1 MRVFK
6 AILFVT
12 LIIVIVGGAYTYYVK
27 HNSSAL
33 PTFINAS
40 TLSKKYIIKKA
51 GNIVAEADTEEEAI
65 SKAEKI
71 KRSIAINT
79 INNEWVYNNFKPFFI
94 VTDTAI
100 HDFED
105 FKEAVSYAKTNNYD
119 TIYYKDKTKIIWTK
133 EKEEV
138 KVEPLNVPLI
148 NQYPELPRGCEVTS
162 LTMLLRYNNINVS
175 KMILAQEI
183 KKDSTAYSRDEKGRI
198 YYGNPYDGFV
208 GDMYNINNNG
218 YGVYHGPIAELAEK
232 YAGDQVID
240 LTGIEFEEMMYFLKL
255 GNPIWVI
262 NNATYKSLDDSYF
275 EIWHTPSGIVKTTN
289 KLHAVIITGVD
300 KNNVYIN
307 DPLSKRPNIAV
318 NKDDFKKAWE
328 QMGHQAV
335 IILK

>member
-1 MRVFK
+1 MRLFK
-6 AILFVT
+6 AILSIT
-12 LIIVIVGGAYTYYVK
+12 LILVIVGGAYTYYVK

-33 PTFINAS
+33 PTFINAN

-51 GNIVAEADTEEEAI
+51 GNIVAEADTEQEAI

-79 INNEWVYNNFKPFFI
+79 VNNEWVYNNFKPFFI
-94 VTDTAI
+94 MTDTAI

-105 FKEAVSYAKTNNYD
+105 YKEAVNYAKTNNYD
-119 TIYYKDKTKIIWTK
+119 TIYYKDKAKIIWTK

-138 KVEPLNVPLI
+138 KVDPLNVPLI

-183 KKDSTAYSRDEKGRI
+183 KKDSTAYYRDEKGRI

-208 GDMYNINNNG
+208 GDMYNIKNNG
-218 YGVYHGPIAELAEK
+218 YGVYHDPIAELAEK

-240 LTGIEFEEMMYFLKL
+240 LTGIEFDEMMYFLKL
-255 GNPIWVI
+255 GSPIWVI
-262 NNATYKSLDDSYF
+262 TNATYKSLDDSYF

-300 KNNVYIN
+300 ENNVYIN
-307 DPLSKRPNIAV
+307 DPLSKRPNIAL
-318 NKDDFKKAWE
+318 NKDDFKNAWE
-328 QMGHQAV
+328 QMGHQA
-335 IILK
+335 ITILK